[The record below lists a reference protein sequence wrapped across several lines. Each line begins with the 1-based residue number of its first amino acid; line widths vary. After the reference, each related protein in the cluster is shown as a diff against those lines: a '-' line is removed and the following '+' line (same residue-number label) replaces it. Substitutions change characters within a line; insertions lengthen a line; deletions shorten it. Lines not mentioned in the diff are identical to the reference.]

1 MAFPEP
7 QSDLR
12 RLLAFLFVE
21 RKMPE
26 TFLLE
31 AATTKKGSRFREV
44 QINLDTNVLQ
54 SRVLARQAVGMV
66 GLELL

>member
-1 MAFPEP
+1 M
-7 QSDLR
+7 
-12 RLLAFLFVE
+12 FVD

-31 AATTKKGSRFREV
+31 AATTKKGSRFRDV

-66 GLELL
+66 GLEVP